1 MYNKV
6 KIFYVLIL
14 LLFSSIFI
22 IGCTNQSFN
31 DNIKLK
37 DQYKEKYSN
46 QFSTR
51 FELLTKLSILL
62 YNNSLENEY
71 GDIRT
76 LDGYKDFLNDYKNV
90 NDKEQQKMVNNIK
103 GFYDNYLGLVMN
115 IGMEQIIKEK
125 YEKGESKS
133 IRDNTKMKE
142 NNRNMQIECKNY
154 LDNLIVY
161 FN

>member
-1 MYNKV
+1 M
-6 KIFYVLIL
+6 KIKFIIICTLIL
-14 LLFSSIFI
+14 ILFIT
-22 IGCTNQSFN
+22 GCSNQKLDDS
-31 DNIKLK
+31 IKLK

-46 QFSTR
+46 QFATR
-51 FELLTKLSILL
+51 FELLTKLSVLL

-90 NDKEQQKMVNNIK
+90 NDKEQQEIVNNIK

-125 YEKGESKS
+125 YENGESNS
-133 IRDNTKMKE
+133 IRDNTKIKE
-142 NNRNMQIECKNY
+142 NNKKMQEECKNY
-154 LDNLIVY
+154 LDNLTVY

>member
-1 MYNKV
+1 M
-6 KIFYVLIL
+6 KIKFIIIYTLIL
-14 LLFSSIFI
+14 ILFIT
-22 IGCTNQSFN
+22 GCSNQKLDDS
-31 DNIKLK
+31 IKLK

-46 QFSTR
+46 QFATR
-51 FELLTKLSILL
+51 FELLTKLSVLL

-90 NDKEQQKMVNNIK
+90 NDKEQQEIVNNVN

-125 YEKGESKS
+125 YENGESNS
-133 IRDNTKMKE
+133 IRDNTKIKE
-142 NNRNMQIECKNY
+142 NNKKMQEECKNY
-154 LDNLIVY
+154 LDNLTVY

>member
-1 MYNKV
+1 M
-6 KIFYVLIL
+6 KIKFITICILIL
-14 LLFSSIFI
+14 ILFI

-90 NDKEQQKMVNNIK
+90 NDKEQQEMVNNIK

-154 LDNLIVY
+154 LNKLLVY

>member
-1 MYNKV
+1 M
-6 KIFYVLIL
+6 KIKFIIICIL
-14 LLFSSIFI
+14 LFI
-22 IGCTNQSFN
+22 TGCTNQSFN

-51 FELLTKLSILL
+51 FELLTKLSVLL

-90 NDKEQQKMVNNIK
+90 NDKEQQEMVNNIK

>member
-1 MYNKV
+1 M
-6 KIFYVLIL
+6 KIKFIIICIL
-14 LLFSSIFI
+14 LFI
-22 IGCTNQSFN
+22 TGCTNQSFN

>member
-1 MYNKV
+1 M
-6 KIFYVLIL
+6 KIKFIIICIL
-14 LLFSSIFI
+14 LFI
-22 IGCTNQSFN
+22 TGCTNQSFN

-51 FELLTKLSILL
+51 FELLTKLSVLL

-90 NDKEQQKMVNNIK
+90 NDKEQQEIVNNVN

-125 YEKGESKS
+125 YENGESNS
-133 IRDNTKMKE
+133 IRDNTKIKE
-142 NNRNMQIECKNY
+142 NNKKMQKECKNY
-154 LDNLIVY
+154 LDNLTVY

>member
-1 MYNKV
+1 M
-6 KIFYVLIL
+6 KIKFIIIYTLIL
-14 LLFSSIFI
+14 ILFIT
-22 IGCTNQSFN
+22 GCSNQKLDDS
-31 DNIKLK
+31 IKLK

-46 QFSTR
+46 QFATR
-51 FELLTKLSILL
+51 FELLTKLSVLL

-90 NDKEQQKMVNNIK
+90 NDKEQQEIVNNIK

-125 YEKGESKS
+125 YENGESNS
-133 IRDNTKMKE
+133 IRDNTKIKE
-142 NNRNMQIECKNY
+142 NNKKMQEECKNY
-154 LDNLIVY
+154 LDNLTVY

>member
-6 KIFYVLIL
+6 NIFYVLIL

-22 IGCTNQSFN
+22 IGCGNQSFN
-31 DNIKLK
+31 IISLLN
-37 DQYKEKYSN
+37 DQYEEKYSN

-62 YNNSLENEY
+62 YNNSLENKY
-71 GDIRT
+71 GNIRT

-90 NDKEQQKMVNNIK
+90 NDKEQQEMVNNIK

-154 LDNLIVY
+154 LNKLLVY

>member
-1 MYNKV
+1 M
-6 KIFYVLIL
+6 KIKFIIICTLIL
-14 LLFSSIFI
+14 ILFIT
-22 IGCTNQSFN
+22 GCSNQKLDDS
-31 DNIKLK
+31 IKLK

-46 QFSTR
+46 QFATR
-51 FELLTKLSILL
+51 FELLTKLSVLL
-62 YNNSLENEY
+62 YNNSLHSEY

-90 NDKEQQKMVNNIK
+90 NDKEQQEIVNNVN

-125 YEKGESKS
+125 YENGKSIS
-133 IRDNTKMKE
+133 IRDNTKIKE
-142 NNRNMQIECKNY
+142 NNKKMQEECKNY
-154 LDNLIVY
+154 LSNLIVY